1 MKILFVNYSIGG
13 YASDAV
19 QMITVVK
26 GLKKRGHD
34 ITIATTDGDG
44 YFYDKK
50 RSALYAPI
58 RKKLINGQEKIIEID
73 GMSIYPIHCN
83 SSKFGMYCFS
93 ASKEAKK
100 IIREFD
106 LIYIINWYYHLGMV
120 FSKIAHEY
128 KVPFIV
134 GPMASLQAQAHNM
147 KNKQKWIL
155 DKMYTNK
162 MLKNADGFHCVGHQ
176 EKESL
181 LKLGVKPEKINIID
195 NGIVLKNYD
204 TKKTTQI
211 LEKNKI
217 KLNGN
222 PYLLNIGRID
232 PKKGI
237 DLMLLVFS
245 QLNKKYKNLRLV
257 IVGTGPENYVK
268 EMKELTKKLGINE
281 SVKFTGYVT
290 EEEKIELLNSAKL
303 FVVTS
308 HSDVHTTTAI
318 EAMAVGIPVVITKAS
333 DFPEIDSYEA
343 GFTVESTQ
351 KSIYDAIEELLED
364 EEKLKRFSKNA
375 KKLVNDRFL
384 LENQIEKYEKMF
396 MEISK
401 GNNQSD

>member
-1 MKILFVNYSIGG
+1 MKILVVNYSLGG
-13 YASDAV
+13 YAGDAV

-26 GLKKRGHD
+26 GLKKRGHE

-50 RSALYAPI
+50 RSDLYQPI
-58 RKKLINGQEKIIEID
+58 RKKLLDGRGKEIEID
-73 GMSIYPIHCN
+73 GMTVFPIHCI
-83 SSKFGMYCFS
+83 SSKLGMYCPS
-93 ASKEAKK
+93 AGKEAKK
-100 IIREFD
+100 IINKFD
-106 LIYIINWYYHLGMV
+106 MVYIINWYYHLGMV
-120 FSKIAHEY
+120 FSKIAHEC
-128 KVPFIV
+128 KIPFIV
-134 GPMASLQAQAHNM
+134 GPMASLQDKAHNI
-147 KNKQKWIL
+147 KNKQKWIA
-155 DKMYTNK
+155 DKMYTK
-162 MLKNADGFHCVGHQ
+162 EMLKNADGFHCVGNQ

-181 LKLGVKPEKINIID
+181 LKLGVNLDKINIID
-195 NGIVLKNYD
+195 NGIVLKNYQTD
-204 TKKTTQI
+204 KQTRF
-211 LEKNKI
+211 LEKNGI
-217 KLNGN
+217 KLNEN

-237 DLMLLVFS
+237 ELLLLVFS
-245 QLNKKYKNLRLV
+245 QLNKKYRNLMLV
-257 IVGTGPENYVK
+257 IVGTGPEEYVK
-268 EMKELTKKLGINE
+268 KMKEMVKKLGVQE

-343 GFTVESTQ
+343 GITVESSQ
-351 KSIYDAIEELLED
+351 ESVYNAIEELLD
-364 EEKLKRFSKNA
+364 NEEKIKRFSKNA

-396 MEISK
+396 MVVSGK
-401 GNNQSD
+401 N

>member
-1 MKILFVNYSIGG
+1 MKILVVNYSLGG
-13 YASDAV
+13 YAGDAV

-26 GLKKRGHD
+26 GLKKRGHE

-50 RSALYAPI
+50 RSDLYQPI
-58 RKKLINGQEKIIEID
+58 RKKLLDGRGKEIEID
-73 GMSIYPIHCN
+73 GMTVFPIHCI
-83 SSKFGMYCFS
+83 SSKLGMYCPS
-93 ASKEAKK
+93 AGKEAKK
-100 IIREFD
+100 IINKFD
-106 LIYIINWYYHLGMV
+106 MVYIINWYYHLGMV
-120 FSKIAHEY
+120 FSKIAHEC
-128 KVPFIV
+128 KIPFIV
-134 GPMASLQAQAHNM
+134 GPMASLQDKAHNI
-147 KNKQKWIL
+147 KNKQKWIA
-155 DKMYTNK
+155 DKMYTK
-162 MLKNADGFHCVGHQ
+162 EMLKNADGFHCVGNQ

-181 LKLGVKPEKINIID
+181 LKLGVNLDKINIID
-195 NGIVLKNYD
+195 NGIVLKNYQI
-204 TKKTTQI
+204 KKQTRI
-211 LEKNKI
+211 LEKNGI
-217 KLNGN
+217 KLNEN

-237 DLMLLVFS
+237 DLLLLVFS
-245 QLNKKYKNLRLV
+245 QLNKKYRNLMLV
-257 IVGTGPENYVK
+257 IVGTGPEEYVK
-268 EMKELTKKLGINE
+268 KMKEMVKKLGVQE

-343 GFTVESTQ
+343 GFTVESSQ
-351 KSIYDAIEELLED
+351 ESVYNAIEELLD
-364 EEKLKRFSKNA
+364 NEEKIKRFSKNA

-396 MEISK
+396 MVVSGK
-401 GNNQSD
+401 N

>member
-1 MKILFVNYSIGG
+1 MKILVVNYSLGG
-13 YASDAV
+13 YAGDAV

-26 GLKKRGHD
+26 GLKKRGHE

-50 RSALYAPI
+50 RSDLYQPI
-58 RKKLINGQEKIIEID
+58 RKKLLDGRGKEIEID
-73 GMSIYPIHCN
+73 GMTVFPIHCI
-83 SSKFGMYCFS
+83 SSKLGMYCPS
-93 ASKEAKK
+93 AGKEAKK
-100 IIREFD
+100 IINKFD
-106 LIYIINWYYHLGMV
+106 MVYIINWYYHLGMV
-120 FSKIAHEY
+120 FSKIAHEC
-128 KVPFIV
+128 KIPFIV
-134 GPMASLQAQAHNM
+134 GPMASLQDKAHNI
-147 KNKQKWIL
+147 KNKQKWIA
-155 DKMYTNK
+155 DKMYTK
-162 MLKNADGFHCVGHQ
+162 EMLKNADGFHCVGNQ

-181 LKLGVKPEKINIID
+181 LKLGVNLDKINIID
-195 NGIVLKNYD
+195 NGIVLKNYQTD
-204 TKKTTQI
+204 KQTRF
-211 LEKNKI
+211 LEKNGI
-217 KLNGN
+217 KLNEN

-237 DLMLLVFS
+237 DLLLLVFS
-245 QLNKKYKNLRLV
+245 QLNKKYRNLMLV
-257 IVGTGPENYVK
+257 IVGTGPEEYVK
-268 EMKELTKKLGINE
+268 KMKEMVKKLGVQE

-343 GFTVESTQ
+343 GFTVESSQ
-351 KSIYDAIEELLED
+351 ESVYNAIEELLD
-364 EEKLKRFSKNA
+364 NEEKIKRFSKNA

-396 MEISK
+396 MVVSGK
-401 GNNQSD
+401 N

>member
-1 MKILFVNYSIGG
+1 MKILVVNYSLGG
-13 YASDAV
+13 YAGDAV

-26 GLKKRGHD
+26 GLKKRGHE

-50 RSALYAPI
+50 RSDLYQPI
-58 RKKLINGQEKIIEID
+58 RKKLLDGRGKEIEID
-73 GMSIYPIHCN
+73 GMTVFPIHCI
-83 SSKFGMYCFS
+83 SSKLGMYCPS
-93 ASKEAKK
+93 AGKEAKK
-100 IIREFD
+100 IINKFD
-106 LIYIINWYYHLGMV
+106 MVYIINWYYHLGMV
-120 FSKIAHEY
+120 FSKIAHEC
-128 KVPFIV
+128 KIPFIV
-134 GPMASLQAQAHNM
+134 GPMASLQDKAHSI
-147 KNKQKWIL
+147 KNKQKWIA
-155 DKMYTNK
+155 DKMYTK
-162 MLKNADGFHCVGHQ
+162 EMLKNADGFHCVGNQ

-181 LKLGVKPEKINIID
+181 LKLGVNLDKINIID
-195 NGIVLKNYD
+195 NGIVLKNYQI
-204 TKKTTQI
+204 KKQTRI
-211 LEKNKI
+211 LEKNGI
-217 KLNGN
+217 KLNEN

-237 DLMLLVFS
+237 ELLLLVFS
-245 QLNKKYKNLRLV
+245 QLNKKYRNLMLV
-257 IVGTGPENYVK
+257 IVGTGPEEYVK
-268 EMKELTKKLGINE
+268 KMKEMVKKLGVQE

-343 GFTVESTQ
+343 GITVESSQ
-351 KSIYDAIEELLED
+351 ESVYNAIEELLD
-364 EEKLKRFSKNA
+364 NEEKIKRFSKNA

-396 MEISK
+396 MVVSGK
-401 GNNQSD
+401 N